1 MRSPSS
7 VATSDSPQSMTAG
20 DQGDLQITTGSGSLN
35 LPALAF
41 QSSVSGPS
49 ARPAPAESTAPSTG
63 SPPSLAGSP
72 GDITG
77 GPTNV
82 GQSNLRSNLDILP
95 ELDNDSFLQTTV
107 GFMSKMKDRL
117 SGIVAASAV
126 ETFLSSPKPEET
138 SPGPV
143 SSLSSPR
150 PPSLVNEALGSAGG
164 DLSYRSSLLN
174 GSAGG
179 EDSYTCELRKQR
191 EFIPECKKDD
201 KYWERRRKNN
211 EAAKR
216 SREKRRQNDMLMERE
231 IAELKD
237 RNEALLRENA
247 ALKLRLGMSVAPASS
262 AATAMVVNQK
272 TERPIAARRPHVGGD
287 AGAGGNSRS
296 FSDESDGQEAMP
308 REDRNQKQETGD
320 RDQGRW
326 HKLDEQ
332 EPSNKYTPPPQRHH
346 APSSE
351 ETASGRPPLLSPS
364 DTGAAVSLNAL
375 DLITLQRLLSVLA
388 SGGGCG
394 VTRWDQML
402 NAEKSQHPP
411 SASPSPDATTS
422 AAVASLLL
430 RQARKPLQSLVMK
443 NTLLESLQWQQSG
456 LLDAGRSVTGKL
468 HEADQMSSPDLP
480 ESPLDLRLP
489 LRNMYAPQAG
499 DPIRQRLPADKL
511 SELAVITSDDALS
524 STPHGPSTQR
534 SSISFS
540 VSPPSQRQVNHHQQ
554 QQRQQQN
561 SFISEAQMAAVAAT
575 LTPSPL
581 LNPALQPLLSAP
593 GLQETNQL
601 SSATAAAAA
610 AAAAQLLFQQK
621 DDVGLNVGSLPSGGL
636 IFPLGGGQTLAEAT
650 MLSKNSLTQQ
660 QFAVGQGSPANA
672 DKANTSGSS
681 SRSAQRRRGGTGG
694 SRSPSRLMDERYR
707 ERRRRNN
714 EAVRRCRE
722 NKRARINMRD
732 EVTDKLQN
740 ENQSLRNELSGL
752 SSEVQALRQL
762 LSSTTTAAVAAAAA
776 ATANGVTS
784 PTAAAAT
791 TENPATRAGEK
802 DLTSTGPEVVVT
814 EREGR
819 VTATTTTT
827 TTTNEALSSQTEEL
841 WTPPACASLETA
853 KYAWPKKGLPRLHCR
868 RRLTAPP
875 YHESLPNTEDL
886 QPPSS
891 PLPPQTPPQ
900 STAPTPPAALTEMM
914 REAPILQ
921 H

>member
-117 SGIVAASAV
+117 SGIVSASAV

-272 TERPIAARRPHVGGD
+272 TERPFAARRPHVGGD

-364 DTGAAVSLNAL
+364 DAGAAVSLNAL

-443 NTLLESLQWQQSG
+443 NTLLESLQWQQNG

-540 VSPPSQRQVNHHQQ
+540 VSPPSQRQ
-554 QQRQQQN
+554 
-561 SFISEAQMAAVAAT
+561 
-575 LTPSPL
+575 
-581 LNPALQPLLSAP
+581 
-593 GLQETNQL
+593 
-601 SSATAAAAA
+601 
-610 AAAAQLLFQQK
+610 K

-660 QFAVGQGSPANA
+660 QFAVGQGSPVNA

-752 SSEVQALRQL
+752 S
-762 LSSTTTAAVAAAAA
+762 T
-776 ATANGVTS
+776 
-784 PTAAAAT
+784 
-791 TENPATRAGEK
+791 
-802 DLTSTGPEVVVT
+802 
-814 EREGR
+814 
-819 VTATTTTT
+819 
-827 TTTNEALSSQTEEL
+827 LSSQTEEL

-891 PLPPQTPPQ
+891 MSPLPPQTPPQ